1 MEIAFD
7 LAKRAKTLA
16 ERGLDFVDAADVLAT
31 AIAAFEDRRLDYPE
45 PRTVTFGLLNGR
57 LLAVVTT
64 PTDNG
69 IRVISMRKANARE
82 QAKYRK
88 RMD

>member
-7 LAKRAKTLA
+7 PEKRARTLA
-16 ERGLDFVDAADVLAT
+16 ERGLDFRDAGVVLANAVT
-31 AIAAFEDRRLDYPE
+31 TFDDTRFDYPE
-45 PRTVTFGLLNGR
+45 PRKITFGFLDGR

-64 PTDNG
+64 PIENG
-69 IRVISMRKANARE
+69 VRVISMRKANDRE

-88 RMD
+88 RMG